1 MVDKHIIW
9 LTLSMIDFGKNL
21 TILRKNR
28 QLTQLELADLLDVQP
43 RMVGRWEQ
51 AVAKPQFDYIIK
63 LAEVLEVS
71 LDHLLLGEKG
81 KINTELEI
89 KNKRLKE
96 LCKQADKLKPDDQNI
111 ICHFLDMAIRQ
122 DKLKDIIDDRQYK
135 T

>member
-81 KINTELEI
+81 KINTDLMI
-89 KNKRLKE
+89 KILS
-96 LCKQADKLKPDDQNI
+96 
-111 ICHFLDMAIRQ
+111 AIF
-122 DKLKDIIDDRQYK
+122 
-135 T
+135 